1 MITDQC
7 FMIVI
12 QVAIRGYFPKKME
25 MFTFNLLRAM
35 LLKVLNHPGYGYS
48 VLYHQQLGFFEG
60 R

>member
-1 MITDQC
+1 
-7 FMIVI
+7 MIVI